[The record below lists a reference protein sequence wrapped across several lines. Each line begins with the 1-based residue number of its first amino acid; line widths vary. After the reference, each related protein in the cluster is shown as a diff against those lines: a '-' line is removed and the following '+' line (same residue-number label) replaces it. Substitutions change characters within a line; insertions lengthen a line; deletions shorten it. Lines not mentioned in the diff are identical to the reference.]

1 MDRDTA
7 AKRAEQLREL
17 IKEYS
22 RLYYEFDSPAVED
35 DEFDKLTREL
45 REIEEAF
52 PELITPDSYTQR
64 VQGRPSELFA
74 PVVHEV
80 PLESLQDVFSYQ
92 ELLDFDRR
100 VREAAGNPVY
110 VVEPKIDGLSVALEY
125 INGRFFR
132 GATRGD
138 GQTGEDV
145 SHNLRTIR
153 SIPEK
158 LNKALPRIIVRG
170 EVYMPRESFAAL
182 VAQQDLEGEKP
193 FKNPRNAAAGSLRQ
207 KDPEVTRKRNLDL
220 FVFNLQLVEGEE
232 INSHIESLEFMKE
245 LGFPV
250 LPYFIAYNIEEAIK
264 EIERIGST
272 RSSLPYD
279 IDGAVVKVSNFT
291 QRAVLG
297 STAKFPRWAA
307 AYKYPPEEKQTVL
320 KSIEVNV
327 GRTGVLTPTG
337 IFEPVTLA
345 GTTVSR
351 ASLHNQDFIDE
362 KGICIGDMVV
372 IRKAGD
378 IIPEVVRVVSHQPGA
393 RPYQMPES
401 CPSCGSAVSREQGE
415 VAIRCSNPECPAQV
429 IRNII
434 HFASRDA
441 MDIEGLGPA
450 VVEQLVANNLI
461 RSAYDL
467 YSLKKEAVARLE
479 RMGDKSA
486 ENLIN
491 AINKSKEND
500 LHRVIYA
507 LGIRHIGQ
515 KASKLLADRFKDIN
529 SLLNAG
535 FEEIA
540 SIEGFGGIMAEAVV
554 RFFALPQSRHFVE
567 KLREAGVNMK
577 SKAEIAD
584 SRFKGMTF
592 VLTGALPTLKR
603 DEATALI
610 EKYGGK
616 VSSSVSRNTTVV
628 LAGEDAGSKLA
639 KAQQLGIRIIDEQT
653 FLDLL
658 E

>member
-250 LPYFIAYNIEEAIK
+250 LPYFIAYNI
-264 EIERIGST
+264 
-272 RSSLPYD
+272 
-279 IDGAVVKVSNFT
+279 
-291 QRAVLG
+291 
-297 STAKFPRWAA
+297 
-307 AYKYPPEEKQTVL
+307 
-320 KSIEVNV
+320 
-327 GRTGVLTPTG
+327 
-337 IFEPVTLA
+337 
-345 GTTVSR
+345 
-351 ASLHNQDFIDE
+351 
-362 KGICIGDMVV
+362 
-372 IRKAGD
+372 
-378 IIPEVVRVVSHQPGA
+378 
-393 RPYQMPES
+393 
-401 CPSCGSAVSREQGE
+401 
-415 VAIRCSNPECPAQV
+415 
-429 IRNII
+429 
-434 HFASRDA
+434 
-441 MDIEGLGPA
+441 
-450 VVEQLVANNLI
+450 
-461 RSAYDL
+461 
-467 YSLKKEAVARLE
+467 
-479 RMGDKSA
+479 
-486 ENLIN
+486 
-491 AINKSKEND
+491 
-500 LHRVIYA
+500 
-507 LGIRHIGQ
+507 
-515 KASKLLADRFKDIN
+515 
-529 SLLNAG
+529 
-535 FEEIA
+535 
-540 SIEGFGGIMAEAVV
+540 
-554 RFFALPQSRHFVE
+554 
-567 KLREAGVNMK
+567 
-577 SKAEIAD
+577 
-584 SRFKGMTF
+584 
-592 VLTGALPTLKR
+592 
-603 DEATALI
+603 
-610 EKYGGK
+610 
-616 VSSSVSRNTTVV
+616 
-628 LAGEDAGSKLA
+628 
-639 KAQQLGIRIIDEQT
+639 
-653 FLDLL
+653 
-658 E
+658 